1 LQQYYTILNPEVRM
15 TMVTCL
21 KIFRGKD
28 LVAPSVIMPVLFK
41 LFKCKDKELRKFLH
55 NGLICDLKRLNLVNK
70 SNGINKKMQN
80 FIFEMLQDPN
90 ETASKRALSV
100 MIELYKRKIWN
111 DDKTV
116 NVIAE
121 GCLHDNPKVVA
132 AATKFF
138 LILDY
143 DWESDSDGDVDAS
156 DEEMEQ
162 KMIQGKYKGTKKMTK
177 ARIHKVDKVIKQHKR
192 KEKRKNKIK
201 FSTDFLPIDL
211 IYDPQAFAE
220 KVFNKLRKSTERYE
234 VKLLMMRLISRM
246 IGRHQLFIQPF
257 YPHILR
263 YLQSHE
269 KDKIGEIFAMIIE
282 SCHEL
287 VPPEEIKPIIE
298 KIISN
303 FITEYCA
310 NQHIT
315 IGLNA
320 IRELLLRMPL
330 ALDESQIE
338 YLVAFRSFR
347 NSSVV
352 NAAKSLINYFRD
364 VCPHLLPKKFRGRFT
379 KLDDDNRKEEVMVYG
394 RQRINYNIDGIELL
408 QKAEGLAEG

>member
-1 LQQYYTILNPEVRM
+1 M

-408 QKAEGLAEG
+408 QKVRTWLLCES

>member
-1 LQQYYTILNPEVRM
+1 
-15 TMVTCL
+15 MVTCL

-41 LFKCKDKELRKFLH
+41 LFKYKDKELRKFLH

>member
-1 LQQYYTILNPEVRM
+1 M

>member
-1 LQQYYTILNPEVRM
+1 M

-177 ARIHKVDKVIKQHKR
+177 ARIHKAAQAQGKEEEQDKVLDRLPPNRPDIRPPGFRREGVQQTAKVNREVRGEAAHDETHLANDR
-192 KEKRKNKIK
+192 KT
-201 FSTDFLPIDL
+201 STLHPAFLPPHFALPAKPRERQDWRDIR
-211 IYDPQAFAE
+211 YD
-220 KVFNKLRKSTERYE
+220 
-234 VKLLMMRLISRM
+234 
-246 IGRHQLFIQPF
+246 H
-257 YPHILR
+257 
-263 YLQSHE
+263 
-269 KDKIGEIFAMIIE
+269 
-282 SCHEL
+282 
-287 VPPEEIKPIIE
+287 
-298 KIISN
+298 
-303 FITEYCA
+303 
-310 NQHIT
+310 
-315 IGLNA
+315 
-320 IRELLLRMPL
+320 
-330 ALDESQIE
+330 
-338 YLVAFRSFR
+338 
-347 NSSVV
+347 
-352 NAAKSLINYFRD
+352 
-364 VCPHLLPKKFRGRFT
+364 
-379 KLDDDNRKEEVMVYG
+379 
-394 RQRINYNIDGIELL
+394 
-408 QKAEGLAEG
+408 